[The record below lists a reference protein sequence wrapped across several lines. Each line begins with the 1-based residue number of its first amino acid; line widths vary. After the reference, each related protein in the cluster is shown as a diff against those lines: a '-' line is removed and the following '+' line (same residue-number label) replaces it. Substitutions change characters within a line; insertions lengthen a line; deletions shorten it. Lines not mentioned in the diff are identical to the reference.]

1 MDLSSKAIYDAFT
14 DEIWE
19 DLGPLDPN
27 WFDVLTAEAF
37 TNDGSE
43 DQDDLCANQEGNFK
57 TPHDKTAVES
67 QLFSTPKVFRHS
79 RIVSPEMEDDHSFTA
94 EKEKET
100 LPWTTTS
107 PYLFRMSKER
117 MPSARSHGVLPTED
131 SLDLLHTPQKSPQ
144 TVFAKRITESLGA
157 QMNHDISWTSSLNTP
172 PALPST
178 LILTR
183 KEEDSS
189 PLSLSSDKNVVIVRK
204 LFPSLS
210 NASRVKAVSP
220 KNNVCTVQ
228 EDGVSLEAA
237 QYPELNETL
246 QTSVNQSDGVWK
258 QKLPDAIEDE
268 EVRSTVASVLDGAE
282 NALSI
287 FFTNSSSALRKV
299 KTERIKRRQI
309 IPTKEDD
316 SGSMDLQNSSASNE
330 QRTADQEPGK
340 VPLSPHVKKTAN
352 TEIVGSTQWSPL
364 SLSEIP
370 HISVDT
376 SCHVD
381 VTGKLSDTNI
391 LPEQPLS
398 YSDSGKL
405 VKQYLKMTDSGITKK
420 KRCFVYT
427 VKSSKL
433 PQQEQEVHSENSASS
448 PGIHINGQELNTVQ
462 IRNVPDEAKRWSIN
476 KNISEEKN
484 LIQKCENVTEENL
497 PPTAHLDMSQ
507 LCIAFAQDFSQMSDP
522 VKRSSVAED
531 AVSNDFSP
539 SACLSALKR
548 AKQKTRQE
556 RLHRDCEDVSNNGLM
571 SAINQNISISEGTI
585 SDSGF
590 QSAVTEITHMT
601 VSLSALPCSERDG
614 QQKTNFQTQINKMCH
629 FPPKNTG
636 NGQVSI
642 SDSVQKAEM
651 CAELPATVTECK
663 TLGSDG
669 ESKLNSS
676 KQLSSSAGG
685 DGGRM
690 NCLSSERTVSLPS
703 ALASGF
709 KTASNKALHISSASL
724 EKAKH
729 LFDET
734 GDERTL
740 TDQPPICSGDI
751 KNEFSI
757 SNGLKKD
764 TTCNSNNPLSNGK
777 LEDISCHLTAS
788 QKADVRELCSLL
800 EEADSQFEFT
810 QFKTTNLNQQCQD
823 NGISSQKAD
832 KELDP
837 DFLNG
842 IDFDDSFSSDAEKS
856 LPVKMTF
863 DKYHTSDIT
872 SKPSDISLSVVMSK
886 EKSSTG
892 DTDFTSEGRESMMSF
907 NVAGHDE
914 MNKADNKSSSLFC
927 EGFKTARGSVL
938 KVSKTCLS
946 KARALFADLEA
957 NSVIDK
963 KLIDVPLRKS
973 EQRCDVVLSTG
984 QTELKL
990 TSNDKHCAVASR
1002 EVTGIRDDPAPNS
1015 LEFSKITT
1023 TASPSGFKM
1032 ASGKGICI
1040 SAKAMQEAKTLFKD
1054 CDLVDQKNGSL
1065 VKHITGSDKNIISKP
1080 KNVQG
1085 VKEII
1090 SEDLGKNKGSRIENV
1105 TDEHGGH
1112 HAETLHNDATEMY
1125 KAGCNHSPVLRHSNS
1140 LHGNPSAPA
1149 EPLSILMCPASG
1161 NTYSSAVE
1169 DWNKGNV
1176 FWTASGKKLCVSAAA
1191 TEKAKSLLN
1200 EVDICEETN
1209 KQPIPKD
1216 SLSKTGNL
1224 PNHVERLPPQNS
1236 KFKTARG
1243 KGVLISPA
1251 CLKKAKSLLSECDK
1265 PDDKSSLNQPYPK
1278 LTINGPLPRNRG
1290 FLAAS
1295 GKSVAISTEA
1305 LQKAKAL
1312 FDDISFKAET
1322 PAASDTTDA
1331 MPEHGQ
1337 TNTEK
1342 ILKGFKT
1349 AGGAKVY
1356 LCDDGGTSTNSLQ
1369 RADDCIKQLD
1379 VLHSSD
1385 NVSEKPPPAESGSAG
1400 ETRMRNIERPQIKT
1414 FQQTAKGCNNSIGPV
1429 VTHERLQ
1436 HNNDVEITN
1445 SSISTD
1451 APTLHRQSFLPQST
1465 GSGFCTAS
1473 GKKVSVSDEA
1483 MTKAKLLLNENPT
1496 FEEISTKENALP
1508 PHNSSFKTASGKG
1521 VIISPAALNK
1531 AKCLLNECDETEDK
1545 SSMNR
1550 THSKPTVNTLPP
1562 KNSGFQTAAGK
1573 RVTVSVSALQKAQS
1587 FLSEFNA
1594 VGDETSLK
1602 QTYPKVPVNDA
1613 PPRNNGFLSARGKPV
1628 AFSAEAL
1635 QKAKAL
1641 FDDMSFT
1648 TEMPAASD
1656 VKKNEE
1662 KLPNHTK
1669 KIQCGFTTAGGA
1681 KVHVPKKHLEKVKHL
1696 WKDFF
1701 DGQCPDSDSYVLG
1714 SSKSDPSKVKYLKE
1728 TSSLVS
1734 AGEKDGPT
1742 EEIHPHEDE
1751 SHWSLL
1757 EIDCANKVPQDPSIS
1772 STNKCNIPASMQD
1785 CEINPTSS
1793 SETQNVKAKH
1803 SSVVNIQSSVCNG
1816 YTETQQKFLA
1826 QEALDCTMA
1835 LLEDEGLAG
1844 QSLTVNLENISLQ
1857 NGPKTSVISVGAK
1870 KGTGKRAVEDADLT
1884 GQPPLKRQLL
1894 EEFDRTVNKPN
1905 RSALHPEKS
1914 CPYGVMND
1922 RRVFKYSVSLHPNI
1936 TKIPRSG
1943 KSHVETKLQKPTTQ
1957 SVAEHTTPADSRSA
1971 HVKVSAFVPPF
1982 LNNTKTQTQ
1991 KNNVHKDNRRTS
2003 SVFVPPF
2010 KKQRTVVQDSSVK
2023 PQKDEEQHNLVTVT
2037 PSDSNTCVLLAN
2049 KTQSIMGVADNKSK
2063 EDIHTQGLPDST
2075 NTNPTKCQHLLGS
2088 CGTEMSAE
2096 KASNV
2101 TDMSSRS
2108 QEIIQ
2113 NFQNIELA
2121 RDMQDMR
2128 IRKKKRQNIRP
2139 LPGSLFLT
2147 KTSRVSRITFT
2158 AAVNGK
2164 PPARYT
2170 QKQLYGHGVHQ
2181 HVSEITSEAAE
2192 AFRFNL
2198 LQFLKQEAFIDGG
2211 GVQLADGGW
2220 LIPSNDGT
2228 AGKEEFYRAL
2238 CDTPGV
2244 DPKLASEEWVYNHYR
2259 WIVWKLAS
2267 MERSFPVMMGS
2278 LCLTPEQVLLQ
2289 LKYRYDVEV
2298 DHSRRPALRKIMEKD
2313 DTAAKTLVLC
2323 VCGIVSGGRSPN
2335 KQSRTEPRT
2344 PQGVSAK
2351 PENSS
2356 AVLWLT
2362 DGWYAIKAQ
2371 LDDPLTAML
2380 HKGRL
2385 AVGGKLIIHGAQLV
2399 GSQDACS
2406 PLEAPE
2412 SLILKIGANSSRP
2425 VRWDTKLGF
2434 HRDPRP
2440 FLLPISSLYS
2450 NGGPVGCVDIVIL
2463 RSYPIQWMERKPDG
2477 GVVFRSERAEEKEAR
2492 RYNSHK
2498 QKAMEMVFAKIQAE
2512 FENEGKGNM
2521 KPQRRRRTV
2530 SHQDLARLQ
2539 DGEELHEALGDDAA
2553 YIEAHLS
2560 ETQLE
2565 TLQSYR
2571 RSLMEKKQAEL
2582 QDRYRRA
2589 LEAAEDS
2596 EGSCP
2601 KRDVTPVWRLSI
2613 SDSMDQTGNSVYQ
2626 LNLWQPSSDLQSLLK
2641 EGCRYK
2647 VYNLTTSDGKKRGG
2661 SSSVQLTATKKTQF
2675 QDVQA
2680 SQEWLSA
2687 RFQPRES
2694 VSFVD
2699 LQNPDFQPLCG
2710 EVDLTGFIISVID
2723 EQGSSP
2729 AFYLADERLN
2739 FVKIRCFSSF
2749 AQSGVEDIVKPRVL
2763 LALSNLQLRGQST
2776 FPTPVVYAGDLTVFS
2791 TNPKEVHLQKSLS
2804 HFRDCVQAQGNFF
2817 VTAEEKL
2824 SHMVTS
2830 DGFSAISS
2838 PALQPPTPAPTTEKR
2853 QDAKT
2858 NVTSQQP
2865 NRILGAF
2872 TPVSWKPAPPNSSA
2886 EKDPK
2891 SLKRRRALDYLSR
2904 IPSPPPLPHLS
2915 SGTTPCVK
2923 KTFNPPRRSGT
2934 PSTLKTVQ
2942 TPAPKPPVLPV
2953 EDGWVNDEELAMID
2967 TQKLCAGD
2975 LP

>member
-1 MDLSSKAIYDAFT
+1 MT
-14 DEIWE
+14 V

-79 RIVSPEMEDDHSFTA
+79 RIVSPEMEDDHSFTL
-94 EKEKET
+94 T
-100 LPWTTTS
+100 FPLCM
-107 PYLFRMSKER
+107 F
-117 MPSARSHGVLPTED
+117 
-131 SLDLLHTPQKSPQ
+131 LLKQ

-172 PALPST
+172 P
-178 LILTR
+178 
-183 KEEDSS
+183 
-189 PLSLSSDKNVVIVRK
+189 IVRK

-220 KNNVCTVQ
+220 KNN
-228 EDGVSLEAA
+228 
-237 QYPELNETL
+237 LNETL

-433 PQQEQEVHSENSASS
+433 PQ
-448 PGIHINGQELNTVQ
+448 
-462 IRNVPDEAKRWSIN
+462 NVPDEAKRWSIN

-886 EKSSTG
+886 EN
-892 DTDFTSEGRESMMSF
+892 F

-973 EQRCDVVLSTG
+973 EQ
-984 QTELKL
+984 
-990 TSNDKHCAVASR
+990 
-1002 EVTGIRDDPAPNS
+1002 
-1015 LEFSKITT
+1015 
-1023 TASPSGFKM
+1023 
-1032 ASGKGICI
+1032 
-1040 SAKAMQEAKTLFKD
+1040 
-1054 CDLVDQKNGSL
+1054 
-1065 VKHITGSDKNIISKP
+1065 
-1080 KNVQG
+1080 
-1085 VKEII
+1085 
-1090 SEDLGKNKGSRIENV
+1090 
-1105 TDEHGGH
+1105 
-1112 HAETLHNDATEMY
+1112 
-1125 KAGCNHSPVLRHSNS
+1125 
-1140 LHGNPSAPA
+1140 
-1149 EPLSILMCPASG
+1149 
-1161 NTYSSAVE
+1161 
-1169 DWNKGNV
+1169 
-1176 FWTASGKKLCVSAAA
+1176 
-1191 TEKAKSLLN
+1191 
-1200 EVDICEETN
+1200 
-1209 KQPIPKD
+1209 
-1216 SLSKTGNL
+1216 
-1224 PNHVERLPPQNS
+1224 
-1236 KFKTARG
+1236 
-1243 KGVLISPA
+1243 
-1251 CLKKAKSLLSECDK
+1251 
-1265 PDDKSSLNQPYPK
+1265 
-1278 LTINGPLPRNRG
+1278 RNRG

-1385 NVSEKPPPAESGSAG
+1385 NVSEKPPP
-1400 ETRMRNIERPQIKT
+1400 
-1414 FQQTAKGCNNSIGPV
+1414 
-1429 VTHERLQ
+1429 
-1436 HNNDVEITN
+1436 
-1445 SSISTD
+1445 
-1451 APTLHRQSFLPQST
+1451 SFLPQST

-1669 KIQCGFTTAGGA
+1669 KI
-1681 KVHVPKKHLEKVKHL
+1681 H
-1696 WKDFF
+1696 
-1701 DGQCPDSDSYVLG
+1701 
-1714 SSKSDPSKVKYLKE
+1714 
-1728 TSSLVS
+1728 
-1734 AGEKDGPT
+1734 
-1742 EEIHPHEDE
+1742 
-1751 SHWSLL
+1751 
-1757 EIDCANKVPQDPSIS
+1757 
-1772 STNKCNIPASMQD
+1772 
-1785 CEINPTSS
+1785 
-1793 SETQNVKAKH
+1793 
-1803 SSVVNIQSSVCNG
+1803 
-1816 YTETQQKFLA
+1816 
-1826 QEALDCTMA
+1826 
-1835 LLEDEGLAG
+1835 
-1844 QSLTVNLENISLQ
+1844 
-1857 NGPKTSVISVGAK
+1857 
-1870 KGTGKRAVEDADLT
+1870 
-1884 GQPPLKRQLL
+1884 
-1894 EEFDRTVNKPN
+1894 
-1905 RSALHPEKS
+1905 
-1914 CPYGVMND
+1914 CPYG
-1922 RRVFKYSVSLHPNI
+1922 
-1936 TKIPRSG
+1936 
-1943 KSHVETKLQKPTTQ
+1943 
-1957 SVAEHTTPADSRSA
+1957 
-1971 HVKVSAFVPPF
+1971 
-1982 LNNTKTQTQ
+1982 
-1991 KNNVHKDNRRTS
+1991 
-2003 SVFVPPF
+2003 
-2010 KKQRTVVQDSSVK
+2010 
-2023 PQKDEEQHNLVTVT
+2023 
-2037 PSDSNTCVLLAN
+2037 
-2049 KTQSIMGVADNKSK
+2049 K
-2063 EDIHTQGLPDST
+2063 E
-2075 NTNPTKCQHLLGS
+2075 LG
-2088 CGTEMSAE
+2088 
-2096 KASNV
+2096 
-2101 TDMSSRS
+2101 
-2108 QEIIQ
+2108 Q
-2113 NFQNIELA
+2113 
-2121 RDMQDMR
+2121 
-2128 IRKKKRQNIRP
+2128 
-2139 LPGSLFLT
+2139 
-2147 KTSRVSRITFT
+2147 
-2158 AAVNGK
+2158 
-2164 PPARYT
+2164 
-2170 QKQLYGHGVHQ
+2170 
-2181 HVSEITSEAAE
+2181 
-2192 AFRFNL
+2192 
-2198 LQFLKQEAFIDGG
+2198 
-2211 GVQLADGGW
+2211 
-2220 LIPSNDGT
+2220 
-2228 AGKEEFYRAL
+2228 
-2238 CDTPGV
+2238 
-2244 DPKLASEEWVYNHYR
+2244 
-2259 WIVWKLAS
+2259 
-2267 MERSFPVMMGS
+2267 
-2278 LCLTPEQVLLQ
+2278 
-2289 LKYRYDVEV
+2289 
-2298 DHSRRPALRKIMEKD
+2298 
-2313 DTAAKTLVLC
+2313 
-2323 VCGIVSGGRSPN
+2323 
-2335 KQSRTEPRT
+2335 
-2344 PQGVSAK
+2344 
-2351 PENSS
+2351 
-2356 AVLWLT
+2356 
-2362 DGWYAIKAQ
+2362 
-2371 LDDPLTAML
+2371 
-2380 HKGRL
+2380 
-2385 AVGGKLIIHGAQLV
+2385 
-2399 GSQDACS
+2399 
-2406 PLEAPE
+2406 
-2412 SLILKIGANSSRP
+2412 
-2425 VRWDTKLGF
+2425 
-2434 HRDPRP
+2434 
-2440 FLLPISSLYS
+2440 
-2450 NGGPVGCVDIVIL
+2450 
-2463 RSYPIQWMERKPDG
+2463 
-2477 GVVFRSERAEEKEAR
+2477 
-2492 RYNSHK
+2492 
-2498 QKAMEMVFAKIQAE
+2498 
-2512 FENEGKGNM
+2512 
-2521 KPQRRRRTV
+2521 
-2530 SHQDLARLQ
+2530 
-2539 DGEELHEALGDDAA
+2539 
-2553 YIEAHLS
+2553 
-2560 ETQLE
+2560 
-2565 TLQSYR
+2565 
-2571 RSLMEKKQAEL
+2571 
-2582 QDRYRRA
+2582 
-2589 LEAAEDS
+2589 
-2596 EGSCP
+2596 
-2601 KRDVTPVWRLSI
+2601 
-2613 SDSMDQTGNSVYQ
+2613 
-2626 LNLWQPSSDLQSLLK
+2626 
-2641 EGCRYK
+2641 
-2647 VYNLTTSDGKKRGG
+2647 
-2661 SSSVQLTATKKTQF
+2661 
-2675 QDVQA
+2675 
-2680 SQEWLSA
+2680 
-2687 RFQPRES
+2687 
-2694 VSFVD
+2694 
-2699 LQNPDFQPLCG
+2699 
-2710 EVDLTGFIISVID
+2710 
-2723 EQGSSP
+2723 
-2729 AFYLADERLN
+2729 
-2739 FVKIRCFSSF
+2739 
-2749 AQSGVEDIVKPRVL
+2749 
-2763 LALSNLQLRGQST
+2763 
-2776 FPTPVVYAGDLTVFS
+2776 
-2791 TNPKEVHLQKSLS
+2791 
-2804 HFRDCVQAQGNFF
+2804 
-2817 VTAEEKL
+2817 
-2824 SHMVTS
+2824 
-2830 DGFSAISS
+2830 
-2838 PALQPPTPAPTTEKR
+2838 
-2853 QDAKT
+2853 
-2858 NVTSQQP
+2858 
-2865 NRILGAF
+2865 
-2872 TPVSWKPAPPNSSA
+2872 
-2886 EKDPK
+2886 
-2891 SLKRRRALDYLSR
+2891 
-2904 IPSPPPLPHLS
+2904 
-2915 SGTTPCVK
+2915 
-2923 KTFNPPRRSGT
+2923 
-2934 PSTLKTVQ
+2934 
-2942 TPAPKPPVLPV
+2942 
-2953 EDGWVNDEELAMID
+2953 
-2967 TQKLCAGD
+2967 
-2975 LP
+2975 